1 MRGKGTGII
10 MKDGTADTIISTATA
25 LFSQFGAFGTS
36 LGEVAKQAGISK
48 GTLYYYYPTKQAL
61 CEAVSEKCLSLIS
74 ASLFAWVDTVK
85 ASDDPTDALGGLCD
99 ALLGE
104 DMPLRVFI
112 AVNDFSESGSELEAS
127 LDRAMNE
134 WNVMI
139 EVGSMRMKPVFAAKM
154 KRMLAAVLPFLC
166 GLAALNADPDY
177 AREAFTALIL
187 G

>member
-1 MRGKGTGII
+1 
-10 MKDGTADTIISTATA
+10 MKDGTADNIISIAA
-25 LFSQFGAFGTS
+25 ELFSSLGAFGTS
-36 LGEVAKQAGISK
+36 LGEVAKRAGISK
-48 GTLYYYYPTKQAL
+48 GTLYYYFPTKQAL
-61 CEAVSEKCLSLIS
+61 CEAVSDKCLSMIS
-74 ASLFAWVDTVK
+74 SRLFAWVDTVK
-85 ASDDPTDALGGLCD
+85 ASDDPTEALGALCD

-112 AVNDFSESGSELEAS
+112 AINDFSESGSELEAS

-139 EVGSMRMKPVFAAKM
+139 EVGSMRMKPVYAAKM

-166 GLAALNADPDY
+166 GLAVLNADPDY
-177 AREAFTALIL
+177 AREAFTALIM